1 METWTHERTHLVTTL
16 LLELLIAAKNLT
28 VALLTARVSYYGE
41 GCQEAFGYLWHLHH
55 CREDYIKVGLVL
67 SLKGELFQKLCF
79 LVIVCELRIF
89 LSKKTRLEFFILM
102 YT

>member
-41 GCQEAFGYLWHLHH
+41 GCQEAFGYLWHLHP
-55 CREDYIKVGLVL
+55 CREDYIKVGPCTFT
-67 SLKGELFQKLCF
+67 ER
-79 LVIVCELRIF
+79 RIISKIMF
-89 LSKKTRLEFFILM
+89 LSDCV
-102 YT
+102 